1 MDNKKRLS
9 DDIAEVLLSQIVVE
23 KKNTYQEINF
33 PMKSIYRKN

>member
-23 KKNTYQEINF
+23 KKILT
-33 PMKSIYRKN
+33 RR

>member
-1 MDNKKRLS
+1 MDKKKRLS

-23 KKNTYQEINF
+23 KNIYQEINF